1 MSSIDGHRLVIVTN
15 IPSPYRLHL
24 FEHLYR
30 IMRPKGLSL
39 EVMFMAETEPWRY
52 WSFDSSRWGFPHKVH
67 WGLHPY
73 WRGIPFHIN
82 PTILYDVWRRPP
94 NWLMLGGSWAMP
106 TTALLAVSPRW
117 AGPRCLKLWWL
128 EANERSMKYRTGL
141 VAWLRNWIVSRADA
155 LVLPGKIAQEWAD
168 SSLKVQLPK
177 IWLPNV
183 VDEGIYRDRVE
194 KTRVYSREIREK
206 YKIPQNEIVALLP
219 SRLAPE
225 KNIVGLL
232 KAISEDWPKG
242 LRLLIAG
249 DGPLYHHIAELI
261 KQTDRVKM
269 LGYQDTERMIELFA
283 ISDLVILPSLRDPN
297 PLVIIEALWAG
308 LPVLASINVGNWPE
322 AIEPGRN
329 GWLFDPTQPQE
340 MRKAVLEAVAVGR
353 DGLRVM
359 GMRSREIAYERF
371 ETSTVVHRFLDQLL
385 NLS

>member
-1 MSSIDGHRLVIVTN
+1 
-15 IPSPYRLHL
+15 
-24 FEHLYR
+24 
-30 IMRPKGLSL
+30 
-39 EVMFMAETEPWRY
+39 
-52 WSFDSSRWGFPHKVH
+52 
-67 WGLHPY
+67 
-73 WRGIPFHIN
+73 
-82 PTILYDVWRRPP
+82 
-94 NWLMLGGSWAMP
+94 
-106 TTALLAVSPRW
+106 
-117 AGPRCLKLWWL
+117 
-128 EANERSMKYRTGL
+128 MKYRTGL

-269 LGYQDTERMIELFA
+269 LGYQDTERMVELFA

-371 ETSTVVHRFLDQLL
+371 ETSTVVNRFLDQLL